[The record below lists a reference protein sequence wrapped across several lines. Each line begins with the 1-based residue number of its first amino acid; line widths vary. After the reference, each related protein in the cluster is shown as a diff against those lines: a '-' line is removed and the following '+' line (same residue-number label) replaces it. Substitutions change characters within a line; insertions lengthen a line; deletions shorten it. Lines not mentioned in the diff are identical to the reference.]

1 MASRSGSRATEAL
14 GNSDDVED
22 DDTGDIGYDLEDL
35 DNSPEVRSQS
45 FSNDSNTSRLNRAL
59 QDDV

>member
-1 MASRSGSRATEAL
+1 MASRSGVRATETL
-14 GNSDDVED
+14 GNSDVD

-35 DNSPEVRSQS
+35 DSLREVR
-45 FSNDSNTSRLNRAL
+45 NRFFPDHSDISPRNRGL